1 MDTIL
6 LATLAYWLLLATLRL
21 LGRRSISQQSPFELL
36 VLFMLGGITIQA
48 IVADDRSMINAITA
62 VMAIAANHLTVS
74 AIKQRYERFRKLVD
88 GTPIVVVSDGNVDK
102 RKLHGLRML
111 DEDVMAAA
119 RESGAHDISEVDLA
133 IVERDGK
140 ITIFKK

>member
-1 MDTIL
+1 
-6 LATLAYWLLLATLRL
+6 
-21 LGRRSISQQSPFELL
+21 
-36 VLFMLGGITIQA
+36 MLGSLTIQA